1 MKQNIQKIPQK
12 KGKPSEYCDQQDIY
26 EDEG

>member
-1 MKQNIQKIPQK
+1 MKQNIQKILQR